1 MIFQERFVTFV
12 ISFWKPDGNGKKIA
26 PAGFSAGAVVRSV
39 CSRDFAISRMF
50 DLVLLVFLSVFL
62 FFFCSGC
69 VSFCLSSS
77 GYRTFGFGA
86 GAGAG
91 VTVSDTETALCAVGS
106 YRKVCFIACIFS
118 LF

>member
-1 MIFQERFVTFV
+1 MTFVT
-12 ISFWKPDGNGKKIA
+12 SFWKPDGNGKKTA

-39 CSRDFAISRMF
+39 CSRDFAISR
-50 DLVLLVFLSVFL
+50 
-62 FFFCSGC
+62 
-69 VSFCLSSS
+69 
-77 GYRTFGFGA
+77 
-86 GAGAG
+86 